1 MVFFGKRSDAVKSK
15 AGAKNNTA
23 GRRGEKF
30 SRTHPNCHRR
40 RGGGL
45 KKPPFGDRTWRGPR
59 WCPVTD
65 SQGLY
70 LCPCCWLFLR
80 LQAMLYP
87 LSEITGYKQQV
98 AR

>member
-40 RGGGL
+40 RGGGVEEATIRRSHMERSSL
-45 KKPPFGDRTWRGPR
+45 VSCYRQSGALSLPPLLVISSPAGHA
-59 WCPVTD
+59 V
-65 SQGLY
+65 SSL
-70 LCPCCWLFLR
+70 
-80 LQAMLYP
+80 
-87 LSEITGYKQQV
+87 
-98 AR
+98 